1 MKIMRQ
7 IEPKIFEEKNL
18 EKKKSKKNLNSIS
31 LIQNSL
37 VLIDIKRT
45 SLEITAKSKITIN

>member
-45 SLEITAKSKITIN
+45 SLEITAKIKITIN